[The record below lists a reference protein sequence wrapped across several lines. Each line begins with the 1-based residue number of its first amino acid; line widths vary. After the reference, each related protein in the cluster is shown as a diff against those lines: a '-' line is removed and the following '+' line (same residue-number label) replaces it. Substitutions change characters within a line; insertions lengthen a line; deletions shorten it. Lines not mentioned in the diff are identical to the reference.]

1 MLGLSLHGWENV
13 MVVFLILAGLTA
25 LAAAASTWAVVHLQR
40 IELAKSDNEFAKYKL
55 ETAKDISEANAR
67 AAEARLELE
76 KFKAPRSLSSEQ
88 RKRIADK
95 LKSFGG
101 VQFDG
106 AWTNLDPEIDLLFTA
121 IEETLVSAGWKGV
134 SYNGGGQLY
143 GRKGYISVGQ
153 ANAYGVIV
161 NIDKS
166 KSPNLLWPALDL
178 VKALTEEGI
187 GVGFQ
192 DGAGFVSAN
201 SDTIHI
207 LIGPKH

>member
-1 MLGLSLHGWENV
+1 

-25 LAAAASTWAVVHLQR
+25 LAAAASTWAVVHLYV

-55 ETAKDISEANAR
+55 KTAKDISEANAAR

-76 KFKAPRSLSSEQ
+76 KFKAPNILSSEQ

-187 GVGFQ
+187 GV
-192 DGAGFVSAN
+192 VSPRRRRVCERE
-201 SDTIHI
+201 
-207 LIGPKH
+207 L